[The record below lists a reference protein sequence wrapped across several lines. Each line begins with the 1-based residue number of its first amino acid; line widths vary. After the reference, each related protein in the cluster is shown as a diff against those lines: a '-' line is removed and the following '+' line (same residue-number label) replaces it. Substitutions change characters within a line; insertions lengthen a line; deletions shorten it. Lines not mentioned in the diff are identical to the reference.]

1 MDFDWGY
8 TLGLLKDRDFWY
20 ACLTVA
26 QLSISAWLIAGI
38 IGFLLALAKQS
49 AIKPINWAANTYI
62 WFFRSLPLLV
72 LLVFVYNLPQIFP
85 ASSILLRSPFYAGL
99 VALVVSETAY
109 MAEIHR
115 GGIMS
120 VPQGQV
126 EAGKALGLR
135 YGGIQRLIVI
145 PQAIRIALP
154 TLSNQFVTI
163 VKLTSLVS
171 VISLTEILLVG
182 QRLYTQNFLIFETM
196 LAVAFYYVVVVTLFD
211 RVLVGME
218 SSLDIRRKKT
228 RPLQLSEHTQQSIDK
243 VLQHPLAN
251 TAAAQQDNAA
261 QPLDDT
267 TTSNQK
273 TPDATPILSIHN
285 LNKYYGDYHALKDI
299 NLEVHTGDVISI
311 IGASGSGKTSLIRCL
326 NGLEDIDSG
335 RILLKGAYFLGPDD
349 SDKNSQQNKQIL
361 DIGMVFQNFNL
372 FAHKT
377 ALENVLLALN
387 YHRRGTPEQ
396 RRVEALAQ
404 LKRVGLLEFAHQYPH
419 SLSGGQ
425 QQRVAI
431 ARALAMRPSIMLFD
445 EPTSALDPELVSEV
459 LKVIEQLAAE
469 KMTMLIVTHEMQ
481 FAFSVSNRIWFMQQG
496 QVIHDSTPKGL
507 KTSDD
512 QRVKDFIYQI
522 TN

>member
-49 AIKPINWAANTYI
+49 TIKPINWVANTYI

-85 ASSILLRSPFYAGL
+85 ASSVLLRSPFYAGL

-120 VPQGQV
+120 VPQGQI

-135 YGGIQRLIVI
+135 YSGIQRLIVI

-218 SSLDIRRKKT
+218 SSLDIKRKKT
-228 RPLQLSEHTQQSIDK
+228 RPLKIPEQMHRAIEK
-243 VLQHPLAN
+243 VLQHPLASTPPIEQN
-251 TAAAQQDNAA
+251 HDAAPAETV
-261 QPLDDT
+261 DT
-267 TTSNQK
+267 S
-273 TPDATPILSIHN
+273 ARSEPILSIQN

-299 NLEVHTGDVISI
+299 NLDVHTGDVISI
-311 IGASGSGKTSLIRCL
+311 SGASGSGKTSLIRCL
-326 NGLEDIDSG
+326 NGLEEIDSG
-335 RILLKGAYFLGPDD
+335 RILLQGAYFLGPDD
-349 SDKNSQQNKQIL
+349 KEKNTQQSQQIL
-361 DIGMVFQNFNL
+361 NIGMVFQTFNL

-377 ALENVLLALN
+377 ALENVMLALN
-387 YHRRGTPEQ
+387 YHRRGTPQE
-396 RRVEALAQ
+396 RYIEALAQ
-404 LKRVGLLEFAHQYPH
+404 LKRVGLLELAHQYPH

-425 QQRVAI
+425 KQRVAI

-445 EPTSALDPELVSEV
+445 EPISALDPELVNEV

-496 QVIHDSTPKGL
+496 EVIHDSTPKGL

>member
-196 LAVAFYYVVVVTLFD
+196 LAVAFYRSEER
-211 RVLVGME
+211 RVGKQCRYYGG
-218 SSLDIRRKKT
+218 SAHSL
-228 RPLQLSEHTQQSIDK
+228 E
-243 VLQHPLAN
+243 
-251 TAAAQQDNAA
+251 
-261 QPLDDT
+261 
-267 TTSNQK
+267 TTS
-273 TPDATPILSIHN
+273 
-285 LNKYYGDYHALKDI
+285 
-299 NLEVHTGDVISI
+299 E
-311 IGASGSGKTSLIRCL
+311 R
-326 NGLEDIDSG
+326 
-335 RILLKGAYFLGPDD
+335 
-349 SDKNSQQNKQIL
+349 
-361 DIGMVFQNFNL
+361 
-372 FAHKT
+372 
-377 ALENVLLALN
+377 
-387 YHRRGTPEQ
+387 
-396 RRVEALAQ
+396 
-404 LKRVGLLEFAHQYPH
+404 
-419 SLSGGQ
+419 
-425 QQRVAI
+425 
-431 ARALAMRPSIMLFD
+431 
-445 EPTSALDPELVSEV
+445 
-459 LKVIEQLAAE
+459 
-469 KMTMLIVTHEMQ
+469 
-481 FAFSVSNRIWFMQQG
+481 
-496 QVIHDSTPKGL
+496 
-507 KTSDD
+507 
-512 QRVKDFIYQI
+512 
-522 TN
+522 

>member
-1 MDFDWGY
+1 MDFNWGY
-8 TLGLLKDRDFWY
+8 TLSLFWDRDFWY

-49 AIKPINWAANTYI
+49 SIRPMSWAANTYI

-115 GGIMS
+115 GGILS
-120 VPQGQV
+120 VPKGQI
-126 EAGKALGLR
+126 EAGQALGIG

-218 SSLDIRRKKT
+218 VSLDIQRKKP
-228 RPLQLSEHTQQSIDK
+228 RPLHFSSKQEKEIDQLLQAESILASESS
-243 VLQHPLAN
+243 P
-251 TAAAQQDNAA
+251 AADNNAA
-261 QPLDDT
+261 PQER
-267 TTSNQK
+267 
-273 TPDATPILSIHN
+273 TPILSIRD
-285 LNKYYGDYHALKDI
+285 LNKYYGQFHALQDI
-299 NLEVHTGDVISI
+299 NLDVFPGDVISI

-326 NGLEDIDSG
+326 NGLERIDTG
-335 RILLKGAYFLGPDD
+335 EILLEGQYFLGPNGTPQ
-349 SDKNSQQNKQIL
+349 KRKQAQQMLN
-361 DIGMVFQNFNL
+361 IGMVFQSFNL
-372 FAHKT
+372 FAHKS
-377 ALENVLLALN
+377 ALENVMLAPN
-387 YHRRGTPEQ
+387 YHRRGKNKHD
-396 RRVEALAQ
+396 RRTQALAQ
-404 LKRVGLLEFAHQYPH
+404 LKRVGLLEHAHQYPH

-431 ARALAMRPSIMLFD
+431 ARALAMHPSIMLFD
-445 EPTSALDPELVSEV
+445 EPTSALDPELVNEV
-459 LKVIEQLAAE
+459 LRVLEQLAAE
-469 KMTMLIVTHEMQ
+469 GMTMLIVTHEMQ

-496 QVIHDSTPKGL
+496 KVLYDSSPAEL
-507 KTSDD
+507 KASTDKAV
-512 QRVKDFIYQI
+512 QDFIYQVR
-522 TN
+522 T

>member
-135 YGGIQRLIVI
+135 YGGLQRLIVI

-154 TLSNQFVTI
+154 TLSNQFITI

-196 LAVAFYYVVVVTLFD
+196 LAVAFYYVLVVTLFD
-211 RVLVGME
+211 RVLIYLE
-218 SSLDIRRKKT
+218 NSLDVTRKHPGAF
-228 RPLQLSEHTQQSIDK
+228 RPSRAELDDIQAVRQKVSVQQQQS
-243 VLQHPLAN
+243 QGASS
-251 TAAAQQDNAA
+251 
-261 QPLDDT
+261 QPALR
-267 TTSNQK
+267 
-273 TPDATPILSIHN
+273 AVN
-285 LNKYYGDYHALKDI
+285 LNKYYGDPHALKDI
-299 NLEVHTGDVISI
+299 NLSVMPGDVISI
-311 IGASGSGKTSLIRCL
+311 IGASGSGKTSLIRAL
-326 NGLEDIDSG
+326 NGLESIDSG
-335 RILLKGAYFLGPDD
+335 SVLLNGNPFLGE
-349 SDKNSQQNKQIL
+349 
-361 DIGMVFQNFNL
+361 G
-372 FAHKT
+372 AT
-377 ALENVLLALN
+377 
-387 YHRRGTPEQ
+387 
-396 RRVEALAQ
+396 
-404 LKRVGLLEFAHQYPH
+404 
-419 SLSGGQ
+419 GGQ
-425 QQRVAI
+425 GAVDRKIQI
-431 ARALAMRPSIMLFD
+431 GRASGR
-445 EPTSALDPELVSEV
+445 E
-459 LKVIEQLAAE
+459 
-469 KMTMLIVTHEMQ
+469 
-481 FAFSVSNRIWFMQQG
+481 
-496 QVIHDSTPKGL
+496 
-507 KTSDD
+507 
-512 QRVKDFIYQI
+512 
-522 TN
+522 